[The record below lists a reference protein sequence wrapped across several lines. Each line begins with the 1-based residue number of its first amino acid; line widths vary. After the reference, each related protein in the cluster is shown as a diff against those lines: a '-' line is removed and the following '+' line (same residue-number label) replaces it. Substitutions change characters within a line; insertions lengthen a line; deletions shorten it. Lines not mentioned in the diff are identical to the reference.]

1 VSQYLVNEGE
11 LIVGIVQSVVMPQLD
26 ERDIYLPSYKIQDIV
41 ISGES
46 MTQIR
51 HDVRRLIVSQL
62 LAQ

>member
-1 VSQYLVNEGE
+1 MSQYLVNEGE